1 MRKKA
6 KRPGNGI
13 FLKLM
18 DPRRAFG
25 NRAEETA
32 AHFLAERGMDIVA
45 RQYHTR
51 FGEIDIVV
59 WDGQA
64 VRFVEVKA
72 RTSEAFGS
80 PEEAVTKS
88 KIRKIAAAA
97 ELFLTHHGWQDR
109 AWQID
114 VLALTLL
121 PHTTPDI
128 RHIENVGFF

>member
-1 MRKKA
+1 
-6 KRPGNGI
+6 
-13 FLKLM
+13 M

-32 AHFLAERGMDIVA
+32 ARFLTERGMEIIA

-51 FGEIDIVV
+51 FGEIDIVA
-59 WDGQA
+59 WDGQT

-72 RTSEAFGS
+72 RTTEAFGP

-109 AWQID
+109 PWQID
-114 VLALTLL
+114 VLAFTFL
-121 PHTTPDI
+121 PHATPDV
-128 RHIENVGFF
+128 RYIENVGFF